1 MKKKEQILS
10 KYEKFCTAEG
20 NQHIAS
26 EYAILKLQAIIERF
40 GIEKVLEIGLGIGA
54 IAGSLLS
61 ANTLIEYSGTENNE
75 FCLDALKKNLGEDY
89 RKLEVFSKLS
99 EVNQRKFDLIIIDG
113 KDPEL
118 KKIQQLLTQNGVI
131 AIEGDR
137 MPQQE
142 LLREYFPKNK
152 YVHSISNKKNAANS
166 PFPANHWQGGL
177 KVIFVNPNFEQKCW
191 WINEKLSTKFKYFY
205 RRKN

>member
-1 MKKKEQILS
+1 MSREELVLNTYKN
-10 KYEKFCTAEG
+10 FCNADG

-26 EYAILKLQAIIERF
+26 EYAILKLQKIIERF
-40 GIEKVLEIGLGIGA
+40 GIENVLEIGLGIGA

-61 ANTLIEYSGTENNE
+61 ANTHIEYSGTENNE
-75 FCLDALKKNLGEDY
+75 FCLDALKKNLGENY
-89 RKLEVFSKLS
+89 RKLEVFSKLC
-99 EVNQRKFDLIIIDG
+99 EVPQRKFDLIIIDG

-118 KKIQQLLTQNGVI
+118 KKIQKLLTRNGVI

-142 LLREYFPKNK
+142 RLRKYFPKHK
-152 YVHSISNKKNAANS
+152 YVHSISNKKNATYS
-166 PFPANHWQGGL
+166 PFPPAHWQGGL

-191 WINEKLSTKFKYFY
+191 WIKEKLSTKFKYLY
-205 RRKN
+205 RNKN